1 MGLTWALTLI
11 ATILV
16 AGRTYVAVRQLER
29 LGWDVVWAL
38 ITYVRRSSH
47 AAPEDSLIEYI
58 AHLLSLP
65 DHADGCGHLRNRQ
78 PYKVP
83 HS

>member
-47 AAPEDSLIEYI
+47 AAPEEI
-58 AHLLSLP
+58 ADRVYSSP
-65 DHADGCGHLRNRQ
+65 A
-78 PYKVP
+78 
-83 HS
+83 